1 MTTNAQPRSVPGA
14 TAWTPL
20 VAVPPQHTPVS
31 GTPARPAGMVGAGG
45 GPAATAPARSGG
57 GSVMRL
63 DPAELRRVASA
74 MRTRAEELAG
84 FDLDGLALTA
94 RQVGDRA
101 LASALARSVTQ
112 RRAEMTALVANLRT
126 RAADLEAMARESV
139 AADERAASR
148 LRSLNSH

>member
-1 MTTNAQPRSVPGA
+1 
-14 TAWTPL
+14 
-20 VAVPPQHTPVS
+20 
-31 GTPARPAGMVGAGG
+31 
-45 GPAATAPARSGG
+45 
-57 GSVMRL
+57 MRL